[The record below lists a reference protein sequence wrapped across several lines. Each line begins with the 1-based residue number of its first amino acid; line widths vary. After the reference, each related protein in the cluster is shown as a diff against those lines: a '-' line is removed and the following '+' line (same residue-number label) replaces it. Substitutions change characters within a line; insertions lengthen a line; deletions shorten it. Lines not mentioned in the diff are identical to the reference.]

1 MSRPFRVRVAE
12 TVRRHIV
19 VEDGVECGLDLLQ
32 ILPCEEQTQI
42 LAEELERRGFT
53 VTGDVARR
61 TSENGVEL
69 EVSLEEQRV
78 SIKKRRERDVE
89 HTEAR
94 ILASL
99 TPEATEAQREEVRQQ
114 ADRSIEGKREAD
126 RRALTA
132 ELERELGDLR
142 AELDDISVKVT
153 QEALRRKASR
163 MGEVESI
170 SEDPETGSMT
180 IRIRV

>member
-1 MSRPFRVRVAE
+1 MSRPYRVRVAE
-12 TVRRHIV
+12 TVRRHVV

-42 LAEELERRGFT
+42 LAEELSRRGFT
-53 VTGDVARR
+53 VTGDVAGR
-61 TSENGVEL
+61 TTDTGVVI

-78 SIKKRRERDVE
+78 TIKKRREKNIVQTADR
-89 HTEAR
+89 TLQSNTA
-94 ILASL
+94 
-99 TPEATEAQREEVRQQ
+99 EATEDHRAIVRQQ
-114 ADRSIEGKREAD
+114 AERLIEGQKEAD

-132 ELERELGDLR
+132 ELEREIGDLR
-142 AELDDISVKVT
+142 AELDEVAVKVT